1 MSKVLLSVHVLAA
14 IVFVGPVTVAVS
26 LFPRYAR
33 EALVVPAH
41 AGQGVRGRHDSSSA
55 VVLLHRVSCVYAVL
69 GLSVPVLGIALGSRL
84 GVLGDVWLL
93 ASVLLT
99 VAAALLL
106 ALVILPSQTR
116 VMELIGDTAGA
127 ASWAGASRLGMASG
141 VFSLLWAAVVVLMV
155 VRPGSTTG
163 V

>member
-1 MSKVLLSVHVLAA
+1 M
-14 IVFVGPVTVAVS
+14 S

-33 EALVVPAH
+33 EALAAPVREGGEV
-41 AGQGVRGRHDSSSA
+41 GVRSRPDQSA
-55 VVLLHRVSCVYAVL
+55 GVVLLHRISRVYAVL
-69 GLSVPVLGIALGSRL
+69 GLSVPVLGVALGARL

-99 VAAALLL
+99 AAAVLLL
-106 ALVILPSQTR
+106 ALVILPGQNR
-116 VMELIGDTAGA
+116 VMALIGSAEGVGT
-127 ASWAGASRLGMASG
+127 WTGASRLAMAAG
-141 VFSLLWAAVVVLMV
+141 VFSLLWAVVVVLMV